1 MITVVFCVHRL
12 PGLSVD
18 AFRRYWWEQHGPLV
32 KARAGVLRIARYV
45 QMPRLDAPGLD
56 SVATARGA
64 PEAYDG
70 VAQVSWQN
78 LTELQATFGDP
89 AARTAARELL
99 EDERRFIDLPRS
111 PIFFTEEKVVVE
123 QDGRQIKHG

>member
-12 PGLSVD
+12 PGLNVE

-32 KARAGVLRIARYV
+32 KARAGILRIARYV

-64 PEAYDG
+64 PESYDG
-70 VAQVSWQN
+70 VAQVSWRT
-78 LTELQATFGDP
+78 LSELQATFGDS